1 MSPAPIQINPQIFE
15 ADSTLDQAF
24 NTESLSSAE
33 REQVRRL
40 SEAMKALLLKGL
52 FHRVRP
58 HEFPL
63 TSNQESLES
72 RAAASIRAIAPQRFS
87 RMRPKIEALIN
98 DPARV
103 AAYLGSSAHLNLRK
117 PDLDSDIQQIFP
129 VLPGQPTPNTPQ
141 PLAQQAPKFNRLT
154 LVLRKI
160 GCVDETDPEGGADDD
175 IIMGG
180 IRIGASGNIATF
192 DAFVAGH
199 FDDGEYQD
207 FGAIPLGTYSLKTT
221 PGYPKL
227 FFCIFLLVESD
238 SDDEEVAQD
247 LTKGLELIA
256 SVAVALAGYGALLPL
271 VHAVFTVI
279 GDLLGA
285 FIDDDYFPP
294 YGIQLKLKSENDF
307 GSSGTGPNQHTG
319 NISAHGGTYRIGYR
333 WELSA

>member
-1 MSPAPIQINPQIFE
+1 
-15 ADSTLDQAF
+15 
-24 NTESLSSAE
+24 
-33 REQVRRL
+33 
-40 SEAMKALLLKGL
+40 
-52 FHRVRP
+52 
-58 HEFPL
+58 
-63 TSNQESLES
+63 
-72 RAAASIRAIAPQRFS
+72 
-87 RMRPKIEALIN
+87 
-98 DPARV
+98 
-103 AAYLGSSAHLNLRK
+103 
-117 PDLDSDIQQIFP
+117 
-129 VLPGQPTPNTPQ
+129 
-141 PLAQQAPKFNRLT
+141 
-154 LVLRKI
+154 
-160 GCVDETDPEGGADDD
+160 
-175 IIMGG
+175 
-180 IRIGASGNIATF
+180 
-192 DAFVAGH
+192 
-199 FDDGEYQD
+199 
-207 FGAIPLGTYSLKTT
+207 
-221 PGYPKL
+221 L